1 MVEPLIIN
9 PQTKVGELLNAYPH
23 LEEVLIA
30 QAPIFEKLR
39 NPVLRR
45 TVAKVATIEKTAAMA
60 GIPVSS
66 LISALRKA
74 AGHENL
80 PDYDI
85 QATSDGASLPAE
97 PPEWVNPER
106 VTETLDADKCLSRGE
121 NPLNKVL
128 RLASDLAP
136 AELIKITSSF
146 PPLPLTDTLK
156 QQGFQAITLAT
167 RAGKF
172 ETFVSSKK
180 D

>member
-74 AGHENL
+74 TGHENL
-80 PDYDI
+80 PEH
-85 QATSDGASLPAE
+85 AE
-97 PPEWVNPER
+97 PASSDSASVSSGLPEWVNPER
-106 VTETLDADKCLSRGE
+106 VTATLDADECLSRGE

-128 RLASDLAP
+128 RLAAALAP

-156 QQGFQAITLAT
+156 QQVYQSAT
-167 RAGKF
+167 HSIKGGKF